1 MNQTNT
7 GKTIIRLEVKELCNE
22 TKPPIDV
29 QYNFPTLSDEYLEK
43 APPEEKMHLIT
54 NYLNQQ
60 KKSLTEYK
68 RLEQRMLEKEHKK
81 ELFILKYNTVIF
93 SFFYITKIRI
103 FSVFIKV
110 RWFP

>member
-1 MNQTNT
+1 MNQTST
-7 GKTIIRLEVKELCNE
+7 GKKLIRLEIKELCNE

-68 RLEQRMLEKEHKK
+68 RLEQRILEKEHKK
-81 ELFILKYNTVIF
+81 ELFILKYNTVNF
-93 SFFYITKIRI
+93 SFFIPKPRI
-103 FSVFIKV
+103 FFFVFIKV